1 MTNHSANTITNEV
14 TRRTKIIGTG
24 HGIPSKVVTNDDLAK
39 FVDTNDEWIRTR
51 TGIERRHFI
60 DLDKGETLTDIAVEG
75 AKKALEMS
83 GLKAE
88 DIDFVLCSTATPELW
103 MPIEANRIKHA
114 LGLSRAAALDVN
126 AACSG
131 FLNALHLADAL
142 IRTGSHK
149 NILCVG
155 GDVFQKILNWEDRTT
170 CVLFGD
176 GAGAAVLTAT
186 DANPSEDSCILG
198 SKVYSLMDS
207 ELALTTTV
215 KDARDVL
222 VMNGREVFKHATK
235 AMAQA
240 SQEILQETGIKKE
253 DIKWFVPHQANIRII
268 EKVADFLEFPME
280 KVFVNVQNWGN
291 TSAGTIPICLSE
303 MNEQGKLEK
312 GDLILIA
319 TFGGGF
325 TWGSMLVRW

>member
-1 MTNHSANTITNEV
+1 MTDQSIPNET
-14 TRRTKIIGTG
+14 TRRTTIIGTG
-24 HGIPSKVVTNDDLAK
+24 HGIPSRIVSNNDLAK
-39 FVDTNDEWIRTR
+39 IVDTNDEWIRTR
-51 TGIERRHFI
+51 TGIEQRHFI
-60 DLDKGETLTDIAVEG
+60 DLDKGETLTDISVAG

-88 DIDFVLCSTATPELW
+88 DIDFVLCATATPELW

-114 LGLSRAAALDVN
+114 LGLTQAAALDVN

-142 IRTGSHK
+142 IRTGAHK

-186 DANPSEDSCILG
+186 DANPAKDSCILA

-207 ELALTTTV
+207 EHALTTTEI
-215 KDARDVL
+215 DSRDVL

-240 SQEILQETGIKKE
+240 AQELLEETGIKQDE
-253 DIKWFVPHQANIRII
+253 IKWFVPHQANIRII
-268 EKVADFLEFPME
+268 EKVAEFLNFPME

-303 MNEQGKLEK
+303 MNEQGKLNK
-312 GDLILIA
+312 GDLILVV

-325 TWGSMLVRW
+325 TWGSMLIRW